1 MNRRRLTAEQRRE
14 RIHAAASELF
24 AARGY
29 AATSIDQIAAAAGVT
44 APVIYDHAG
53 SKRELYM
60 DLLRAHAA
68 RLVEATTRV
77 DPGASMKQA
86 LRSNTAAFFAFVE
99 EHPAAWR
106 MLFGD
111 PAPDAQIAALQRQ
124 IQAAATAR
132 LAEVLVGHAKRLR
145 LAADLPR
152 AQADEMVAELGKSAL
167 NGLAAWWWEHREVPR
182 EALVAVALDVLWTGL
197 ERVTGYNGAP

>member
-1 MNRRRLTAEQRRE
+1 MSRRRLTSEQRRE
-14 RIHAAASELF
+14 RIHTAASELF
-24 AARGY
+24 AERGY

-60 DLLRAHAA
+60 DLLRAHAE
-68 RLVEATTRV
+68 RLVAATTRV
-77 DPGASMKQA
+77 GPGVSMEQA
-86 LRSNTAAFFAFVE
+86 LRFNTAAFFAFVE

-111 PAPDAQIAALQRQ
+111 PVPDPEIAELQRH

-132 LAEVLVGHAKRLR
+132 LAEVLVGHAQRLR
-145 LAADLPR
+145 LGADLPR
-152 AQADEMVAELGKSAL
+152 EQADEMVAELGKSAL
-167 NGLAAWWWEHREVPR
+167 NGLAAWWWEHRDVPR
-182 EALVAVALDVLWTGL
+182 DALVAVALDVLWTGL

>member
-1 MNRRRLTAEQRRE
+1 MRRRRLTAEQRPE
-14 RIHAAASELF
+14 RIHVAASERF

-29 AATSIDQIAAAAGVT
+29 APPSIDQIAAAAGVT

-77 DPGASMKQA
+77 DPGASMEQA
-86 LRSNTAAFFAFVE
+86 LRSNTAAFFAFAE
-99 EHPAAWR
+99 DHPAAWR

-111 PAPDAQIAALQRQ
+111 PAPDPEIAALQRQ
-124 IQAAATAR
+124 IQAAATTR
-132 LAEVLVGHAKRLR
+132 LAEVLVGHAERLR
-145 LAADLPR
+145 LRAAPPR
-152 AQADEMVAELGKSAL
+152 GPGDG
-167 NGLAAWWWEHREVPR
+167 
-182 EALVAVALDVLWTGL
+182 
-197 ERVTGYNGAP
+197 RVRG

>member
-1 MNRRRLTAEQRRE
+1 VTRRRLPAAQRRE
-14 RIHAAASELF
+14 RVHAAASDLF

-77 DPGASMKQA
+77 DPGDTMEDA
-86 LRSNTAAFFAFVE
+86 LRANTEAFFAFVE

-111 PAPDAQIAALQRQ
+111 PAPDAEIAALQRE

-132 LAEVLVGHAKRLR
+132 LAEVLVGHARQLSLSVDLR
-145 LAADLPR
+145 R

-167 NGLAAWWWEHREVPR
+167 NGLAGWWWEHRDVPR
-182 EALVAVALDVLWTGL
+182 AAVTAVALDVLWTGL
-197 ERVTGYNGAP
+197 ARLTGYNGGP

>member
-1 MNRRRLTAEQRRE
+1 MSRRRLTAEQRRE
-14 RIHAAASELF
+14 RIHVAASELF

-77 DPGASMKQA
+77 DLGASMEQA

-99 EHPAAWR
+99 DHPAAWR

-111 PAPDAQIAALQRQ
+111 PAPDPEIAALQRQ
-124 IQAAATAR
+124 IQAAATTR
-132 LAEVLVGHAKRLR
+132 LAEVLVGHAERLR
-145 LAADLPR
+145 LGVDLPR
-152 AQADEMVAELGKSAL
+152 AQVDEMVAELGKSAL
-167 NGLAAWWWEHREVPR
+167 NGLAAWWWEHRDVPR
-182 EALVAVALDVLWTGL
+182 DALVAVALDVLWTGL
-197 ERVTGYNGAP
+197 ERLTGYNGAA